1 MNTIKTETGKVH
13 HGKNIKRFREMLGMK
28 QEALAIE
35 LGKDWTQKR
44 VSLLES
50 RENIESPLLSV
61 VAKAL
66 KVPEDALKTFDD
78 ESAINIISNTF
89 HNTSSDNST
98 LIASGLNYQP
108 TFNTIEKIVELYERL
123 LTSER
128 EKTEFFRSKVNQ

>member
-1 MNTIKTETGKVH
+1 
-13 HGKNIKRFREMLGMK
+13 MLGMK

-89 HNTSSDNST
+89 TNGDNST
-98 LIASGLNYQP
+98 SIALFGQP
-108 TFNTIEKIVELYERL
+108 SFNVIDKLVELYERL

>member
-1 MNTIKTETGKVH
+1 MNAIKTETGKVH

-89 HNTSSDNST
+89 TNGDNST
-98 LIASGLNYQP
+98 SIALFGQP
-108 TFNTIEKIVELYERL
+108 SFNVIDKLVELYERL